1 MNLESHIYLLM
12 DKRKKKCFQEGLL
25 SLYMVFLRQIEC
37 KRFISTR
44 YIFLS
49 SCSKTAVFEMN
60 DTSLRYYIM
69 WYPKNKMSEHQISSV
84 SWGPQ
89 DEWKKGS
96 KIGHRTVSCEKKV
109 KTYKTRAKK
118 LRKHFY
124 LLISSTFLLEVVF
137 QLTNQST
144 FSLIS

>member
-1 MNLESHIYLLM
+1 MNQESHMYLLM
-12 DKRKKKCFQEGLL
+12 DKRTKMLL
-25 SLYMVFLRQIEC
+25 GGIAEFLRQFEC
-37 KRFISTR
+37 KRFISIG

-49 SCSKTAVFEMN
+49 SCSKTAAFEMN

-84 SWGPQ
+84 SWGSQ

-96 KIGHRTVSCEKKV
+96 EIGHRIESCEKKV
-109 KTYKTRAKK
+109 KTYKTRAWK
-118 LRKHFY
+118 LRKPFY
-124 LLISSTFLLEVVF
+124 LLISSTFLLEVMF